1 MCLVYIVTIVFNV
14 ILNQWVK
21 VAFTF
26 LQPYL
31 SMNVLLYKYN
41 HKIDPGRVQRPAGA
55 RHSYFIAHMDCLS
68 NCDQS

>member
-1 MCLVYIVTIVFNV
+1 MCLVYIIVVYTIVFNV

-41 HKIDPGRVQRPAGA
+41 HKINPDGVQRPADAGNL
-55 RHSYFIAHMDCLS
+55 YFIAYLDYW
-68 NCDQS
+68 

>member
-1 MCLVYIVTIVFNV
+1 MCLVYIIVVYTIVFNV

-31 SMNVLLYKYN
+31 SMNVQLYKYN
-41 HKIDPGRVQRPAGA
+41 HKINPDGVQRPAGA
-55 RHSYFIAHMDCLS
+55 EHLYFIAHLDYW
-68 NCDQS
+68 